1 MQEMKQSMQ
10 NELKNHQA
18 TIESQLKTV
27 IERMQEDLAKEAKGL
42 KKKLEVFETQTEAL
56 SSEQK
61 ELK

>member
-18 TIESQLKTV
+18 TIESQLKILT
-27 IERMQEDLAKEAKGL
+27 ERMQEDLAKEAKGL
-42 KKKLEVFETQTEAL
+42 KKKFEVFETQTEAL

>member
-27 IERMQEDLAKEAKGL
+27 TERMQEDLAKEVKGL
-42 KKKLEVFETQTEAL
+42 KKKFEVFETQTEAL

>member
-27 IERMQEDLAKEAKGL
+27 TERMQEDLAKEAKGL
-42 KKKLEVFETQTEAL
+42 KKKSEVFETQTEAL

>member
-27 IERMQEDLAKEAKGL
+27 TERMQEDLEKEAKGL
-42 KKKLEVFETQTEAL
+42 NKKFEVFETQTEAL

>member
-27 IERMQEDLAKEAKGL
+27 TERMQEDLAKEAKGL
-42 KKKLEVFETQTEAL
+42 KKKFEVFETQTEAL